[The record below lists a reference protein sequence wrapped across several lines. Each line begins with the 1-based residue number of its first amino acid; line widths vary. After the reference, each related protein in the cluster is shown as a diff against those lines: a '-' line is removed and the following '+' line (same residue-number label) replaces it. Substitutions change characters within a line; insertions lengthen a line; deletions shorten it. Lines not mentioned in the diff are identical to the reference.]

1 MILKNQVEWALH
13 CCAILAGLS
22 EGQFLATKDLAE
34 LHGVPK
40 EYLSKAMQAL
50 STAGIVD
57 TTLGPRGGYRLAKSP
72 DDTTFLEIVEA
83 IEGRKSTFICSEI
96 RKNNP
101 CRHADTCDTKPCAV
115 ARVMWD
121 ADQAWRNHLKSVSL
135 SDLMVTLSKDVPKD
149 IMKKT
154 IDWVQERT

>member
-22 EGQFLATKDLAE
+22 GGQFLATKDLAE
-34 LHGVPK
+34 FHGVPK

-50 STAGIVD
+50 SQAGIVD
-57 TTLGPRGGYRLAKSP
+57 ATLGPRGGYRLAKSP
-72 DDTTFLEIVEA
+72 DKITFLEIVEA
-83 IEGRKSTFICSEI
+83 IEGRKSTFVCTEI

-121 ADQAWRNHLKSVSL
+121 ADQAWRSHLESVSL
-135 SDLMVTLSKDVPKD
+135 ADLMVTISKDVPKD
-149 IMKKT
+149 IMKKSFEW
-154 IDWVQERT
+154 IQERT

>member
-13 CCAILAGLS
+13 CSAILAGLS

-34 LHGVPK
+34 FHGVPK

-50 STAGIVD
+50 STAGLVE
-57 TTLGPRGGYRLAKSP
+57 TSLGPRGGYRLAKSP

-83 IEGRKSTFICSEI
+83 IEGRKSTFVCTEI

-101 CRHADTCDTKPCAV
+101 CRHADSCDTKPCAV
-115 ARVMWD
+115 ARVMWE
-121 ADQAWRNHLKSVSL
+121 ADQAWRDHLKSVSL
-135 SDLMVTLSKDVPKD
+135 ADLMETLGKEVPKD
-149 IMKKT
+149 LMQKS
-154 IDWVQERT
+154 IDWVQTRI